1 MGLRQPRAEVIL
13 TANEPSRERPP
24 FSAFPKKCPETELG
38 ARGCPQTGHCGQRD
52 GIDCGQL
59 LSSAHSSGREDGVNQ
74 GQTTG
79 IENTGLDQ
87 SFKIEWEDF
96 PGGSV

>member
-1 MGLRQPRAEVIL
+1 MA
-13 TANEPSRERPP
+13 
-24 FSAFPKKCPETELG
+24 K
-38 ARGCPQTGHCGQRD
+38 
-52 GIDCGQL
+52 L
-59 LSSAHSSGREDGVNQ
+59 LSSAHSSGQEGGVNQ

>member
-1 MGLRQPRAEVIL
+1 MATRSPGLKPTRWATPEKEEIIFPSKHHEQTL
-13 TANEPSRERPP
+13 TGPAWVTCPSLHQ
-24 FSAFPKKCPETELG
+24 SLWPEGWNRL
-38 ARGCPQTGHCGQRD
+38 
-52 GIDCGQL
+52 
-59 LSSAHSSGREDGVNQ
+59 SAHSSGREGGVNQ

-79 IENTGLDQ
+79 TENTGLDQ

>member
-1 MGLRQPRAEVIL
+1 MNRLSLDQ
-13 TANEPSRERPP
+13 
-24 FSAFPKKCPETELG
+24 LG
-38 ARGCPQTGHCGQRD
+38 SLAHLCTNLCGQRD